1 MNTGYVEQ
9 VQIGTFSLDTVDA
22 ALNLVCRDR
31 EGIWHARLVEIP
43 GKLIVYRITQQGPLP
58 YLGTCGG
65 IRLQYVSESRTRI
78 SVEIEV
84 CDDLELARKFGRLS
98 EKERHDFPYS
108 SDEVF
113 LNNGRH
119 NVFRSRWETLVSL
132 CKQTLSD
139 LAVYHPYPVRSESQ
153 SMGHGGRPPLAQE
166 EIALRMALGL
176 LEEHLKKMDKDTKR
190 GEVVLLAVEKLNI
203 PADIGDVK
211 DGMERLRRARHTH
224 DQNLL
229 QSAEELIQ
237 SWLPRLAA

>member
-9 VQIGTFSLDTVDA
+9 VQVVPFFLDTVDA
-22 ALNLVCRDR
+22 ALKLVCRDR

-43 GKLIVYRITQQGPLP
+43 EKLIVYRITQQGPLP

-65 IRLQYVSESRTRI
+65 IRLQYISEFRTRI
-78 SVEIEV
+78 SVEIEE
-84 CDDLELARKFGRLS
+84 CDDLELARKYGRLS

-113 LNNGRH
+113 LSNGRH
-119 NVFRSRWETLVSL
+119 DVFHLRWETLVSL

-139 LAVYHPYPVRSESQ
+139 LAIYHPHQVRNESQ
-153 SMGHGGRPPLAQE
+153 SMGRGGRPPLAQE
-166 EIALRMALGL
+166 EIVLRMALGL

-203 PADIGDVK
+203 PAEIGDVK
-211 DGMERLRRARHTH
+211 DGMERLRRARHTN
-224 DQNLL
+224 DQSQL